1 MKGLLL
7 KDWYMFIKEV
17 KFYVPF
23 TAAYALVAAFTG
35 MPMMFVMIN
44 VMLGSLIV
52 KSLMA
57 REEQNKWDSMAV
69 NLPVTVREIVAE
81 KYVIGM
87 AGTLAANA
95 ISFLVLL
102 LIRLVFQKNADLPLA
117 PFFLLYIGLGA
128 LFLAGELPVLF
139 RFGTVN
145 GRLVFMGVVV
155 LLAGAAGAAGSLL
168 EELSQGAK
176 PQLGEA
182 GLLGA
187 AVCVLIVSAAALAGS
202 VRLSVR
208 FYQKREF

>member
-7 KDWYMFIKEV
+7 KDWYMFVKEV

-23 TAAYALVAAFTG
+23 TAIYALVAAFSR
-35 MPMMFVMIN
+35 MSIMFVMIN

-69 NLPVTVREIVAE
+69 SLPVTVKDIVAE

-87 AGTLAANA
+87 IGIIAANV
-95 ISFLVLL
+95 ISFLVL
-102 LIRLVFQKNADLPLA
+102 VFVQTAFQRNAELPLL
-117 PFFLLYIGLGA
+117 PFFLLYVGFGA

-139 RFGTVN
+139 KFGTIN

-155 LLAGAAGAAGSLL
+155 LLAGISAGVSSMLG
-168 EELSQGAK
+168 ELSQGAE
-176 PQLGEA
+176 PQIGAA
-182 GLLGA
+182 GLLGV
-187 AVCVLIVSAAALAGS
+187 AVALIVIAALAMAAS
-202 VRLSVR
+202 IRLSVT
-208 FYQKREF
+208 FYKKREF

>member
-7 KDWYMFIKEV
+7 KDWYMFVKEV

-23 TAAYALVAAFTG
+23 TAIYALVAAFSR
-35 MPMMFVMIN
+35 MSIMFVMIN

-69 NLPVTVREIVAE
+69 SLPVTVKDIVAE

-87 AGTLAANA
+87 IGIIAANV
-95 ISFLVLL
+95 ISFLVLA
-102 LIRLVFQKNADLPLA
+102 LVQTAFQRNAELPLL
-117 PFFLLYIGLGA
+117 PFFLLYVGFGA

-139 RFGTVN
+139 KFGTIN

-155 LLAGAAGAAGSLL
+155 LLAGISAGVSSMLG
-168 EELSQGAK
+168 ELSQGAE
-176 PQLGEA
+176 PQIGAA
-182 GLLGA
+182 GLAGV
-187 AVCVLIVSAAALAGS
+187 AVALIVIAVPAVAAS
-202 VRLSVR
+202 IRLSVA
-208 FYQKREF
+208 FYKKREF